1 MVFKPHVQRRRRN
14 QPLCHVCYTI
24 CLYTIIFFESVLHE
38 VTSAILVPHIN
49 ETAAKLASQT
59 HPVWIELFSHVK
71 LFSCPKKICLAAAH
85 VDENAP

>member
-1 MVFKPHVQRRRRN
+1 M
-14 QPLCHVCYTI
+14 
-24 CLYTIIFFESVLHE
+24 IFLESVLHE

-59 HPVWIELFSHVK
+59 HPVWIK
-71 LFSCPKKICLAAAH
+71 LFFSCETFLLSQEICLAAAH